1 MLESSDTLTSIRV
14 VGDSRSDQALLL
26 SDDMDTGRSCIF
38 KLYLR
43 AGTSLSTRIVYKVF
57 VHIIHIICICNT
69 QIYECIKWLPGTGGI
84 VINMNEIVKYSISGS
99 SNILHWHMY
108 M

>member
-14 VGDSRSDQALLL
+14 VGDSRKALLL

-43 AGTSLSTRIVYKVF
+43 AGTSLSTRIYKVF

-99 SNILHWHMY
+99 SNILH
-108 M
+108 